1 MVSGN
6 APQAGLRTVANERMG
21 HRVVQKAVQ
30 TGIGG
35 ALGPW
40 HVYFYKVGI
49 QSKQHFL
56 RFTDQL
62 RIWIII
68 LVIIFGFGVLVGLGY
83 CVSRHY
89 LKVIYILDVFI
100 NPDRE

>member
-49 QSKQHFL
+49 QRKQHFL

-68 LVIIFGFGVLVGLGY
+68 LVIIFWFWCFSWFGLL
-83 CVSRHY
+83 CVKALFKTHS
-89 LKVIYILDVFI
+89 LDVFF